1 MENKISKKQI
11 DRLIQENIDDLALQE
26 GIYGSTKG
34 FFKGLGGAFK
44 NGWRHM
50 MESRRLGS
58 DIEDLKNAITV
69 VKKMRSIVGRQIGN
83 KVLEAMN
90 SGLNELERAYQ
101 SQRNSNFRGREQFYR
116 DNNFSNQER
125 SYDRT
130 NDSNQYRDDSRMNNS
145 NQDRDEDLVGS
156 LRDVFGNNNQTNQNT
171 NANSEIKDGIKP
183 EDEEKKQNQIQDI
196 YDALKVLGINGS
208 EKSIKSEIED
218 MINKNPN
225 DETQEIIKKILRNR
239 KI

>member
-11 DRLIQENIDDLALQE
+11 DRLIQENIDDLTLQE

-125 SYDRT
+125 SYDQT

-145 NQDRDEDLVGS
+145 NQDRNEDLVGS

-208 EKSIKSEIED
+208 EKSIKNEIEE

>member
-1 MENKISKKQI
+1 MEKKFTKKQI
-11 DRLIQENIDDLALQE
+11 DRLIQENIDDLTLQE

-130 NDSNQYRDDSRMNNS
+130 NNSNQYRDDSRMNNS

>member
-208 EKSIKSEIED
+208 EKSIKNEIEE

>member
-145 NQDRDEDLVGS
+145 NQDRNEDLVDS

-171 NANSEIKDGIKP
+171 NANSEIRDGIKP

-208 EKSIKSEIED
+208 EKSIKNEIEE
-218 MINKNPN
+218 MINKNPD

>member
-1 MENKISKKQI
+1 MEKKFTKKQI
-11 DRLIQENIDDLALQE
+11 DRLIQENIDDLTLQE

-101 SQRNSNFRGREQFYR
+101 GQRNSNLMGRGQFYH

-145 NQDRDEDLVGS
+145 NQDRNEDLVGS

-208 EKSIKSEIED
+208 EKSIKNEIEE

>member
-1 MENKISKKQI
+1 MEKKFTKKQI
-11 DRLIQENIDDLALQE
+11 DRLIQENIDDLTLQE

-90 SGLNELERAYQ
+90 SGLNELERAYHG
-101 SQRNSNFRGREQFYR
+101 QRNSNFMGREQFYR

-145 NQDRDEDLVGS
+145 NQDRNEDLVDS

-208 EKSIKSEIED
+208 EKSIKNEIEE
-218 MINKNPN
+218 MKNKNPN

>member
-1 MENKISKKQI
+1 MEKKFTKKQI
-11 DRLIQENIDDLALQE
+11 DRLIQENIDDLTLQE
-26 GIYGSTKG
+26 GVYGSTKG

-101 SQRNSNFRGREQFYR
+101 SQRNSNFRGREQFYH

>member
-11 DRLIQENIDDLALQE
+11 DRLIQENIDELALQE

-90 SGLNELERAYQ
+90 SGLNELEIAYQ
-101 SQRNSNFRGREQFYR
+101 GQRNSNFRGREQFYR

-125 SYDRT
+125 YNTRT
-130 NDSNQYRDDSRMNNS
+130 SNPEPNMTD
-145 NQDRDEDLVGS
+145 S
-156 LRDVFGNNNQTNQNT
+156 LRDVFGNNRQATEPTNSNST
-171 NANSEIKDGIKP
+171 KVDDDSEIKDGIKP

>member
-1 MENKISKKQI
+1 MEKKFTKKQI
-11 DRLIQENIDDLALQE
+11 DRLIQENIDDLTLQE

-101 SQRNSNFRGREQFYR
+101 GQRNSNFRGREQFYR

-208 EKSIKSEIED
+208 EKSIKNEIEE

>member
-125 SYDRT
+125 SYDQT
-130 NDSNQYRDDSRMNNS
+130 NDSNQYRYDSRMNNS
-145 NQDRDEDLVGS
+145 NQDRNEDLVDS

>member
-1 MENKISKKQI
+1 MEKKFTKKQI
-11 DRLIQENIDDLALQE
+11 DRLIQENIDDLTLQE

-125 SYDRT
+125 SYDQT
-130 NDSNQYRDDSRMNNS
+130 NNSNQYRDDSRMNNS
-145 NQDRDEDLVGS
+145 NQDRNEDLVGS

-208 EKSIKSEIED
+208 EKSIKNEIEE

>member
-1 MENKISKKQI
+1 MEKKFTKKQI
-11 DRLIQENIDDLALQE
+11 DRLIQENIDDLTLQE
-26 GIYGSTKG
+26 GVYGSTKG

>member
-125 SYDRT
+125 SYDQT

-145 NQDRDEDLVGS
+145 NQDRNEDLVDS

-208 EKSIKSEIED
+208 EKSIKNEIEE

>member
-130 NDSNQYRDDSRMNNS
+130 NNSNQYRDDSRMNNS

>member
-1 MENKISKKQI
+1 
-11 DRLIQENIDDLALQE
+11 
-26 GIYGSTKG
+26 
-34 FFKGLGGAFK
+34 
-44 NGWRHM
+44 
-50 MESRRLGS
+50 
-58 DIEDLKNAITV
+58 
-69 VKKMRSIVGRQIGN
+69 MRSIVGRQIGN

-145 NQDRDEDLVGS
+145 NQDRNEDLVGS

-208 EKSIKSEIED
+208 EKSIKSEIEE

>member
-1 MENKISKKQI
+1 MEKKFTKKQI
-11 DRLIQENIDDLALQE
+11 DRLIQENIDDLTLQE

-145 NQDRDEDLVGS
+145 NQDRNEDLVGS

-208 EKSIKSEIED
+208 EKSIKSEIEE

>member
-11 DRLIQENIDDLALQE
+11 DRLIQENIDELALQE

-101 SQRNSNFRGREQFYR
+101 GQRNSNFRGREQFYR

-125 SYDRT
+125 YNTRT
-130 NDSNQYRDDSRMNNS
+130 SNPEPNMTD
-145 NQDRDEDLVGS
+145 S
-156 LRDVFGNNNQTNQNT
+156 LRDVFGNNRQATEPTNSNST
-171 NANSEIKDGIKP
+171 KVDDDSEIKDGIKP

-208 EKSIKSEIED
+208 EKSIKNEIEE

>member
-171 NANSEIKDGIKP
+171 NANSEIKDGIKL

>member
-1 MENKISKKQI
+1 MEKKFTKKQI
-11 DRLIQENIDDLALQE
+11 DRLIQENIDDLTLQE
-26 GIYGSTKG
+26 GVYGSTKG

-101 SQRNSNFRGREQFYR
+101 GQRNSNFRGREQFYR

-208 EKSIKSEIED
+208 EKSIKNEIEE

>member
-1 MENKISKKQI
+1 MEKKFTKKQI
-11 DRLIQENIDDLALQE
+11 DRLIQENIDDLTLQE

>member
-11 DRLIQENIDDLALQE
+11 DRLIQENIYDLALQE

-145 NQDRDEDLVGS
+145 NQDRNEDLVDS

-208 EKSIKSEIED
+208 EKSIKNEIEE

>member
-1 MENKISKKQI
+1 MEKKFTKKQI
-11 DRLIQENIDDLALQE
+11 DRLIQENIDDLTLQE
-26 GIYGSTKG
+26 GVYGSTKG

-101 SQRNSNFRGREQFYR
+101 GQRNSNFRGREQFYR

-183 EDEEKKQNQIQDI
+183 EEEEKKQNQIQDI

-208 EKSIKSEIED
+208 EKSIKNEIEE

>member
-196 YDALKVLGINGS
+196 YDALKILGINGS

>member
-1 MENKISKKQI
+1 MEKKFTKKQI
-11 DRLIQENIDDLALQE
+11 DRLIQENIDDLTLQE
-26 GIYGSTKG
+26 GVYGSTKG

-101 SQRNSNFRGREQFYR
+101 GQRNSNFRGREQFYR

-145 NQDRDEDLVGS
+145 NHDRDEDLVGS

-208 EKSIKSEIED
+208 EKSIKNEIEE

>member
-1 MENKISKKQI
+1 MEKKFTKKQI
-11 DRLIQENIDDLALQE
+11 DRLIQENIDDLTLQE
-26 GIYGSTKG
+26 GVYGSTKG

-125 SYDRT
+125 SYDQT

-145 NQDRDEDLVGS
+145 NQDRNEDLVDS

>member
-1 MENKISKKQI
+1 MEKKFTKKQI
-11 DRLIQENIDDLALQE
+11 DRLIQENIDDLTLQE
-26 GIYGSTKG
+26 GVYGSTKG

-101 SQRNSNFRGREQFYR
+101 GQRNSNFRGREQFYR

-125 SYDRT
+125 SYDQT
-130 NDSNQYRDDSRMNNS
+130 NDSNQY
-145 NQDRDEDLVGS
+145 RDEDLVGS

-208 EKSIKSEIED
+208 EKSIKNEIEE

>member
-1 MENKISKKQI
+1 MEKKFTKKQI
-11 DRLIQENIDDLALQE
+11 DILIQENIDDLTLQE
-26 GIYGSTKG
+26 GVYGSTKG

-208 EKSIKSEIED
+208 EKSIKNEIEE

>member
-1 MENKISKKQI
+1 MEKKFTKKQI
-11 DRLIQENIDDLALQE
+11 DRLIQENIDDLTLQE
-26 GIYGSTKG
+26 GVYGSTKG

-101 SQRNSNFRGREQFYR
+101 GQRNSNFRGREKFYR

-125 SYDRT
+125 SYGRT

-145 NQDRDEDLVGS
+145 NQDRNEDLVGS

-208 EKSIKSEIED
+208 EKSIKNEIEE

>member
-1 MENKISKKQI
+1 MEKKFTKKQI

-101 SQRNSNFRGREQFYR
+101 GQRNSNFMGRGQFYH

-145 NQDRDEDLVGS
+145 NQDRNEDLVGS

-208 EKSIKSEIED
+208 EKSIKNEIEE

>member
-11 DRLIQENIDDLALQE
+11 DRLIQENIDELALQE

>member
-11 DRLIQENIDDLALQE
+11 DRLIQENIDDLVLQE

>member
-11 DRLIQENIDDLALQE
+11 DRLIQENIDNLALQE

>member
-1 MENKISKKQI
+1 MEKKFTKKQI

-34 FFKGLGGAFK
+34 FFKRLGGAFK

-125 SYDRT
+125 SYDQT

-145 NQDRDEDLVGS
+145 NQDRNEDLVDS

>member
-1 MENKISKKQI
+1 MENKITKKQI

-26 GIYGSTKG
+26 GVYGSTKG

-101 SQRNSNFRGREQFYR
+101 GQRNSNFMGREQNYHN
-116 DNNFSNQER
+116 NNFSNQER
-125 SYDRT
+125 YDART
-130 NDSNQYRDDSRMNNS
+130 SNPEPSMSDN
-145 NQDRDEDLVGS
+145 
-156 LRDVFGNNNQTNQNT
+156 LRDVFGNNRQTTEPT
-171 NANSEIKDGIKP
+171 NSNSTKVDDDSEIKDGIKP
-183 EDEEKKQNQIQDI
+183 EDESKQNQIQDI

-218 MINKNPN
+218 LINKNPN

-239 KI
+239 KL

>member
-125 SYDRT
+125 SYDQT

-145 NQDRDEDLVGS
+145 NQDRNEDLVDS
-156 LRDVFGNNNQTNQNT
+156 LRDVFGNNNQTNQST

>member
-11 DRLIQENIDDLALQE
+11 DRLIQENIDELALQE

-83 KVLEAMN
+83 KVLKAMN

-101 SQRNSNFRGREQFYR
+101 GQRNSNFRGREQFYR

-125 SYDRT
+125 YNTRT
-130 NDSNQYRDDSRMNNS
+130 SNPEPNMTD
-145 NQDRDEDLVGS
+145 S
-156 LRDVFGNNNQTNQNT
+156 LRDVFGNNRQATEPTNSNST
-171 NANSEIKDGIKP
+171 KVDDDSEIKDGIKP

-208 EKSIKSEIED
+208 EKSIKNEIEE

>member
-156 LRDVFGNNNQTNQNT
+156 LRDIFGNNNQTNQNT

>member
-1 MENKISKKQI
+1 MEKKFTKKQI
-11 DRLIQENIDDLALQE
+11 DRLIQENIDDLTLQE

-101 SQRNSNFRGREQFYR
+101 GQRNSNFMGRGQFYR

-208 EKSIKSEIED
+208 EKSIKNEIEE

>member
-1 MENKISKKQI
+1 MEKKFTKKQI
-11 DRLIQENIDDLALQE
+11 DRLIQENIDDLTLQE
-26 GIYGSTKG
+26 GVYGSTKG

-101 SQRNSNFRGREQFYR
+101 GQRNSNFRGREQFYR

-171 NANSEIKDGIKP
+171 NTNSEIKDGIKP

-208 EKSIKSEIED
+208 EKSIKNEIEE

>member
-11 DRLIQENIDDLALQE
+11 DRLIQENIDELALQE

-90 SGLNELERAYQ
+90 SGLNELERAYHGQ
-101 SQRNSNFRGREQFYR
+101 INSNFRGREQFYR

-125 SYDRT
+125 YNTRT
-130 NDSNQYRDDSRMNNS
+130 SNPEPNMTD
-145 NQDRDEDLVGS
+145 S
-156 LRDVFGNNNQTNQNT
+156 LRDVFGNNRQATEPTNSNST
-171 NANSEIKDGIKP
+171 KVDDDSEIKDGIKP

-208 EKSIKSEIED
+208 EKSIKNEIEE